1 MIAYFRSY
9 WTFPSINYIKFSYL
23 LFLISWIQFHY
34 IFVEKASICRPALYA
49 RSTLRERICVRVHQ
63 KGCLNLQ
70 PCHDIFFNTSCF
82 VLLRI
87 FSFCCSYHF
96 ARDGQNILFE
106 SWLVYF
112 AWEQRQITLRCLT
125 RNFSYCETRL
135 LWMVKNLMT

>member
-1 MIAYFRSY
+1 MNAFFWLYLSFSLI
-9 WTFPSINYIKFSYL
+9 TCIKFSYL

-70 PCHDIFFNTSCF
+70 PCRDIFFNTSCF
-82 VLLRI
+82 VLLGI

-106 SWLVYF
+106 NWLIYF
-112 AWEQRQITLRCLT
+112 AWDQRQMTLRSLC
-125 RNFSYCETRL
+125 RI
-135 LWMVKNLMT
+135 VKQGCYGWLKI

>member
-1 MIAYFRSY
+1 MTAQVYKIEKVFFTSGINNVYFFY
-9 WTFPSINYIKFSYL
+9 THMKKIEIFVKWLLAFDFIVIFLWLIVLKFSYL

-82 VLLRI
+82 VLLGI

-106 SWLVYF
+106 
-112 AWEQRQITLRCLT
+112 
-125 RNFSYCETRL
+125 N
-135 LWMVKNLMT
+135 